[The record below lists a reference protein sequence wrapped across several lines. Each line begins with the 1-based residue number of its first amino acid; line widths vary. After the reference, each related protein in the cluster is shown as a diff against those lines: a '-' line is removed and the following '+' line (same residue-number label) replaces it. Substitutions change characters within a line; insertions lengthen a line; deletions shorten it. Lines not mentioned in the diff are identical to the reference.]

1 MSLDNSSDQFLV
13 LMDKMWHFVLISIG
27 NKQIELSNI
36 IIALILLYFFI
47 KHYHKISPFLVHRI
61 AESVA
66 PENKP
71 IIEKIFS
78 VLIGILLT
86 IFILQIANIPLESF
100 AFLGGALAL
109 GLGLGV
115 QHLINNLLSSLILT
129 IEKPL
134 SVGDI
139 ITVECKTGKV
149 TDIGNRCITLNTFSN
164 ATLFIPN
171 STVLQSSL
179 VNWTKASKPLI
190 HRVQLMVPKIHD
202 SQSVTE
208 SITSLLGKLKNSKI
222 NSLKVA
228 LESVNAKYYI
238 YLITYEAK
246 INEDTILFKH
256 HLNTELTKAL
266 GPEIITEN
274 IDINKAWA

>member
-1 MSLDNSSDQFLV
+1 MSLDNSFGQFLI
-13 LMDKMWHFVLISIG
+13 LLDKIWHFVLISVG

-36 IIALILLYFFI
+36 IIAFSLFYFFLR
-47 KHYHKISPFLVHRI
+47 HYHKIGPFLVHRL

-66 PENKP
+66 PENKEM
-71 IIEKIFS
+71 IEKIFS
-78 VLIGILLT
+78 VLIGVVLA

-115 QHLINNLLSSLILT
+115 QHLINNLLSSLIIT

-134 SVGDI
+134 SIGDI
-139 ITVECKTGKV
+139 ITIDGKTGKV

-171 STVLQSSL
+171 SSILQSSL
-179 VNWTKASKPLI
+179 VNWTKESKPLI
-190 HRVQLMVPKIHD
+190 HRIQLMVPKVLDID
-202 SQSVTE
+202 EVTE
-208 SITSLLGKLKNSKI
+208 SITSLLDKKTSKNISP
-222 NSLKVA
+222 KVI
-228 LESVNAKYYI
+228 LESLNANYYI
-238 YLITYEAK
+238 YLITYKAK
-246 INEDTILFKH
+246 INEDSLLFKH
-256 HLNTELTKAL
+256 HLNIELTKAL
-266 GPEIITEN
+266 GTKIIIEN

>member
-1 MSLDNSSDQFLV
+1 MSLDGSSGQFLV
-13 LMDKMWHFVLISIG
+13 LMDKIWHFVLISVG

-36 IIALILLYFFI
+36 IIALTLLYFFI
-47 KHYHKISPFLVHRI
+47 NHYHKISPFLVHKI
-61 AESVA
+61 AESA
-66 PENKP
+66 LPENKA
-71 IIEKIFS
+71 IIEKISS
-78 VLIGILLT
+78 VLIGVIL
-86 IFILQIANIPLESF
+86 ISFILQIANIPLESF

-115 QHLINNLLSSLILT
+115 QNLINNLLSSLIIT

-139 ITVECKTGKV
+139 ITIDGKTGKV
-149 TDIGNRCITLNTFSN
+149 TDIGNRCITLSTFSN

-171 STVLQSSL
+171 SSILQSSL
-179 VNWTKASKPLI
+179 VNWTKESKPLI
-190 HRVQLMVPKIHD
+190 HRVQLIVPKIHD
-202 SQSVTE
+202 SQTATE

-222 NSLKVA
+222 NSLKVV
-228 LESVNAKYYI
+228 LESVNVKHYI
-238 YLITYEAK
+238 YLITYKAK
-246 INEDTILFKH
+246 INEDTVLFKH

-266 GPEIITEN
+266 GPEIIIEN

>member
-1 MSLDNSSDQFLV
+1 MNLDNSAGQFLLLV
-13 LMDKMWHFVLISIG
+13 DKIWHFVLISVG

-36 IIALILLYFFI
+36 VIALTLLYFFI
-47 KHYHKISPFLVHRI
+47 KHYHKISPFLVHKL

-66 PENKP
+66 PENKA
-71 IIEKIFS
+71 IIEKVFS
-78 VLIGILLT
+78 VLIGIVLT

-115 QHLINNLLSSLILT
+115 QHLINNLLSSLIIT

-134 SVGDI
+134 SIGDI
-139 ITVECKTGKV
+139 ITIDGKTGRV

-164 ATLFIPN
+164 ATLLIPN
-171 STVLQSSL
+171 SSVLQSSL
-179 VNWTKASKPLI
+179 VNWTKESKPLI

-202 SQSVTE
+202 CDTITDSIVSVFSKITNPK
-208 SITSLLGKLKNSKI
+208 ITSPN
-222 NSLKVA
+222 VV
-228 LESVNAKYYI
+228 LESVNANYYT
-238 YLITYEAK
+238 YLITYKAK
-246 INEDTILFKH
+246 INHETDLFKH
-256 HLNTELTKAL
+256 HLNVELTKAL
-266 GPEIITEN
+266 GPKIIIEN